1 MPNQLDNTGLTI
13 KTLTEI
19 IDEITAAMQVIYGSD
34 INVDPNSPDGQQIN
48 LYAQAARDQ
57 LELLV
62 QIFNSFDPD
71 SVSGTLL
78 ARRFAING
86 VPKTPGSYTI
96 QPVSITVDSSLTLY
110 GLDQSVE
117 EVFTVSDDNG
127 NEFYLITTIA
137 LDTETASL
145 PFRAAEIGKVE
156 TLQNTITNQVTITT
170 GVTAVNNPLV
180 ATSTGVDEET
190 DARYRVRRNKSFQLQ
205 AQSPADAVEA
215 GLLDTEGVTDALV
228 GENVTDSPAGG
239 IAAHGIWTIVEN
251 GTDLAVATTIYRKKS
266 SGCDMT
272 GAVTQA
278 VARPNAQSITIKF
291 DRPINTDLHIELGI
305 TPKIAGQSFDLDYIK
320 AQIVERYLFRI
331 NQQANINDLLL
342 ILLAIESNAVYT
354 TLGFND
360 DGGVTFYE
368 TLDPTTIQRKFVLE
382 VANIDI
388 GIP

>member
-1 MPNQLDNTGLTI
+1 MANQLDETGLTI
-13 KTLTEI
+13 STLQEI
-19 IDEITAAMQVIYGSD
+19 IDAITAAMRGIYGSD

-48 LYAQAARDQ
+48 IFAQTVRDQ

-78 ARRFAING
+78 DRRYALNG
-86 VPKTPGSYTI
+86 VPRTPGSYTI
-96 QPVSITVDSSLTLY
+96 QPVSITVDRSLTLY

-137 LDTETASL
+137 LDTETQSL
-145 PFRAAEIGKVE
+145 PFRAAVIGKVE
-156 TLQNTITNQVTITT
+156 TIQNTITNQVTVTT

-190 DARYRVRRNKSFQLQ
+190 DARYRVRRNKSFFLQ

-215 GLLDTEGVTDALV
+215 GLLDTEGVTDAIV

-239 IAAHGIWTIVEN
+239 IAAHGIWAIVEN
-251 GTDLAVATTIYRKKS
+251 GTDEDVATTIYRKKS

-272 GAVTQA
+272 GGESYAVT
-278 VARPNAQSITIKF
+278 RPNAQSITIKF
-291 DRPINTDLHIELGI
+291 DRPISEDIYIRFTM
-305 TPKIAGQSFDLDYIK
+305 TPKVAGATFDETYIK
-320 AQIVERYLFRI
+320 AQLAAKLLYGISAS
-331 NQQANINDLLL
+331 ANVNDLLV
-342 ILLAIESNAVYT
+342 LLLEIEPEAIYT
-354 TLGFND
+354 VVGFND
-360 DGGVTFYE
+360 DGGVTWYE
-368 TLDPTTIQRKFVLE
+368 TLAPTTVQHKFLVT
-382 VANIDI
+382 AGKITI
-388 GIP
+388 S

>member
-1 MPNQLDNTGLTI
+1 MANQLDETGLTI
-13 KTLTEI
+13 STLQEI

-48 LYAQAARDQ
+48 IFAQTVRDQ

-62 QIFNSFDPD
+62 SIFNSFDPD

-78 ARRFAING
+78 DRRHALNG
-86 VPKTPGSYTI
+86 VARIPGSYTI
-96 QPVSITVDSSLTLY
+96 QPVSITVDQSLTLY

-117 EVFTVSDDNG
+117 EVFTVADDNG

-137 LDTETASL
+137 LDTETQSL
-145 PFRAAEIGKVE
+145 PFRAVEIGKVE
-156 TLQNTITNQVTITT
+156 TTQNTITNQVTVTT
-170 GVTAVNNPLV
+170 GVTVVNNPLV

-190 DARYRVRRNKSFQLQ
+190 DAQYRVRRNKSFFLQ

-239 IAAHGIWTIVEN
+239 IAAHGIWAIVEN
-251 GTDLAVATTIYRKKS
+251 GTDEDVAITIYRKKS

-272 GAVTQA
+272 GGESYEVT
-278 VARPNAQSITIKF
+278 RPNAQTIDILF
-291 DRPINTDLHIELGI
+291 DRPINEALHIELGI

-320 AQIVERYLFRI
+320 AQIVERFLFRI

-342 ILLAIESNAVYT
+342 ILLAIEPNAVYT

-360 DGGVTFYE
+360 DGGVDFYE
-368 TLDPTTIQRKFVLE
+368 TLDTSTIQHKFVLE